1 MSGRAS
7 QRHWRSR
14 PGGDLYAKEAARRG
28 LGSRAWF
35 KLEALD
41 ARFKLLAPSTKVLE
55 LGAAPGGWTRYLAS
69 KGARV
74 YACDQRQM
82 EVPAKAKFFCGDVQ
96 GEAFRDWSEVN
107 GPYNLVISDMAPDF
121 SGIRTSDAAR
131 AERLV
136 ALACEIAEQRI
147 AIGGTLVV
155 KLFQGDPLDYFRGWA
170 KPLFSG
176 VRLCKPPAS
185 RQESAETYGIAQEFK
200 GISHKADDS

>member
-1 MSGRAS
+1 MSGRSS

-41 ARFKLLAPSTKVLE
+41 ARFKLLAPGTKVLE

-74 YACDQRQM
+74 YACDQREM
-82 EVPAKAKFFCGDVQ
+82 EVPAKAEFFCGDVH
-96 GEAFRDWSEVN
+96 GEAFRNWSEAN

-131 AERLV
+131 AQRLV
-136 ALACEIAEQRI
+136 VLACEIAEQRLLT
-147 AIGGTLVV
+147 GGALVV
-155 KLFQGDPLDYFRGWA
+155 KLFQGDPVDYFRGRA
-170 KPLFSG
+170 KPSFSR
-176 VRLCKPPAS
+176 VRLSKPPAS
-185 RQESAETYGIAQEFK
+185 RQESAEIYGIAQAFA
-200 GISHKADDS
+200 GVSH